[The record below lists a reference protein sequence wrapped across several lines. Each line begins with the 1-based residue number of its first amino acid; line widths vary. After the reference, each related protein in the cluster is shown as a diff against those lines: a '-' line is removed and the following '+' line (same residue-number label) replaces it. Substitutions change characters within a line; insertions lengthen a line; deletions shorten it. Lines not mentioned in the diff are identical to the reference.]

1 MKMINE
7 LYDSLIPHIAEH
19 GFKSL
24 DGTVTGTVTH
34 NSTVDASHAV
44 ISHLYGPERC
54 FIFLYGKSFLIRK
67 YDGNHETRESRR
79 SLSFI

>member
-19 GFKSL
+19 GFKCL
-24 DGTVTGTVTH
+24 DGSVTH
-34 NSTVDASHAV
+34 NSPVDASHAV

-67 YDGNHETRESRR
+67 YDDNHETRENRR
-79 SLSFI
+79 FISFV

>member
-7 LYDSLIPHIAEH
+7 LYDSLIPHITEH
-19 GFKSL
+19 GFKCL
-24 DGTVTGTVTH
+24 DGSVTH
-34 NSTVDASHAV
+34 NSPVDASHAV

-67 YDGNHETRESRR
+67 YDDNSETRENRR
-79 SLSFI
+79 FVSFV

>member
-1 MKMINE
+1 MKNE

-19 GFKSL
+19 GFKYLNGS
-24 DGTVTGTVTH
+24 VTH
-34 NSTVDASHAV
+34 NSPVDSSHAV

-67 YDGNHETRESRR
+67 YDDNHETRENRR
-79 SLSFI
+79 SLSFV

>member
-1 MKMINE
+1 MINE

-19 GFKSL
+19 GFKCL
-24 DGTVTGTVTH
+24 DGSVTH
-34 NSTVDASHAV
+34 NSPIDASHAV

-67 YDGNHETRESRR
+67 YDDDNHETRERR
-79 SLSFI
+79 RFVSFV

>member
-24 DGTVTGTVTH
+24 NGTVTH
-34 NSTVDASHAV
+34 NSPVDMSHAV

-67 YDGNHETRESRR
+67 YNDGDYPTRNNR
-79 SLSFI
+79 

>member
-1 MKMINE
+1 MKMVNE

-19 GFKSL
+19 GFKCI
-24 DGTVTGTVTH
+24 DGTMTH
-34 NSTVDASHAV
+34 NSAVDNLHAV
-44 ISHLYGPERC
+44 ISHLYGPERR

-67 YDGNHETRESRR
+67 YDDSNETRENRR